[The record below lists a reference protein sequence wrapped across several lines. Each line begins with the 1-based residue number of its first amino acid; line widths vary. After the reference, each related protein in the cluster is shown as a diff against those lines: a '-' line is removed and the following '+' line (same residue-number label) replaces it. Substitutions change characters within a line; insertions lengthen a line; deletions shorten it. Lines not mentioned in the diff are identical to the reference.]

1 MKCCALLCAVIA
13 MFGQDAGNVT
23 GKWSGIFRDGP
34 IFVIL
39 KQDGAQLTGSGGP
52 TEKQQVLDIKGGS
65 VDAGHVVFESG
76 GLRFDLRLT
85 GDTLHGELTAGGE
98 TSQFSLKRVRVDA
111 APVAFEVASVKHV
124 PPPAPGQGYSSS
136 MKLAPGRL
144 MGINVSLKKLIMNS
158 YEVRDY
164 QLSGP
169 DWLDSEL
176 FDIVATM
183 PRETTSEEAIRMI
196 QALLAERFHLTMHHE
211 ARELPVYALVIG
223 KNGTKLKEVG
233 YGNSST
239 NSSPGKIVANKAL
252 MSNLANLLSRQFER
266 PVIDMTG
273 LKGFYDFELQW
284 TPDEGAAMPKP
295 GEGGALTDSATGP
308 SLMVALQQQLGLK
321 LEMRKAPVDILVID
335 RVDRIPKEN

>member
-1 MKCCALLCAVIA
+1 M
-13 MFGQDAGNVT
+13 T

-34 IFVIL
+34 IYIIL
-39 KQDGAQLTGSGGP
+39 NQDGAQLTGSGGP

-76 GLRFDLRLT
+76 GLHFDLRLT
-85 GDTLHGELTAGGE
+85 GDTLRGELTAGGE
-98 TSQFSLKRVRVDA
+98 TREFSLKRVRADL
-111 APVAFEVASVKHV
+111 APVAFEVASVKPV

-136 MKLAPGRL
+136 MKLAQGRL
-144 MGINVSLKKLIMNS
+144 MGTNVSLKKLIMNS

-196 QALLAERFHLTMHHE
+196 QTLLAERFHLTMHHE

-223 KNGTKLKEVG
+223 KNGTKLKAVG

-295 GEGGALTDSATGP
+295 GDAGPLPDSATGP

-335 RVDRIPKEN
+335 RVDRIPKRTDTTP